1 MKRYALLTDHLIGKA
16 FQLKIMEVRERYYYL
31 SNKEEDAKLTKQK

>member
-16 FQLKIMEVRERYYYL
+16 FQLKIMEVRERYYL
-31 SNKEEDAKLTKQK
+31 SNKEEKAELTK